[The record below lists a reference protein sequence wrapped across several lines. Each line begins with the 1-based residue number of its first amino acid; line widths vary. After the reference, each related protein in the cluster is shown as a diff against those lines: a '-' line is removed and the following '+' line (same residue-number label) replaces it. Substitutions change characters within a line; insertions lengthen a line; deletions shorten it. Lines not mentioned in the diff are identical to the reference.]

1 MICLPYYHFVRLAV
15 DDYHIEALGER
26 FARLPLG
33 YVDTLVQ
40 RTATGVDLCTCTTVG
55 LDIEHSL
62 VSPYADRSSFKLG
75 LCLIYLIL

>member
-1 MICLPYYHFVRLAV
+1 MRTV
-15 DDYHIEALGER
+15 DDYYIEALGER

-62 VSPYADRSSFKLG
+62 VSPYADRSSCKLG
-75 LCLIYLIL
+75 LCLSYLIL